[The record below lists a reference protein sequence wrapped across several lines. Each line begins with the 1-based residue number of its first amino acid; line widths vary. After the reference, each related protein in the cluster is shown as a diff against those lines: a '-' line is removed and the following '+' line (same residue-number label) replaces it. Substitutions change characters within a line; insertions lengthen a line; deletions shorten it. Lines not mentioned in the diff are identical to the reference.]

1 LEKGIDL
8 IYISLALCRLKFL
21 IATRMTKPGRLEL
34 DVEQLNAL
42 LDRIEQHKLTEV
54 DYPLIA
60 DLIRSM
66 AWLSQ
71 TLEDQ
76 SITIHRLRK
85 IFGFKTERTS
95 NLPDVKAD
103 DKNPETKPD
112 SDNNESEDTGT
123 GDTEDN
129 LDDIKSS
136 GTEENPSGKDAESNG
151 KKPKREGN
159 KFSAK
164 DYKSAIVIKITHKF
178 LTPGCRCPDCQS
190 GNLRTVDPGI
200 VLRIIGQPWLQAH
213 IYERERFRCNTC
225 GKTFTAKLPE
235 DVARAPKYDNTAKAI
250 VCLLK
255 YRGGFPFY
263 RQESL
268 QTMLE
273 TPISDNVL
281 WEMTRDVA
289 MCLEPIFETL
299 IAEAAKGE
307 CLHNDDTKARILD
320 LIFENKKRK
329 EEKERTG
336 IYTSAI
342 LSKLSDRQIALFF
355 TGRQHAGENLDDVL
369 DNRPEGMATPTQ
381 MCDASNN
388 NSLERNKTDESNCH
402 AHLRRKFFEIA
413 EIWPTYILPIIA
425 FLNTLF
431 SNEREAKEQGLD
443 DAQTFEKHK
452 EKSAPIVDELKRY
465 CQSLIDD
472 KKTEP
477 NSNLG
482 KAINYMF
489 NHWEGFTLFLRKPGV
504 PIDNNADE
512 RLMKRSVL
520 NRKNGLFFKTQ
531 FGAYVG
537 DILLSVIETCQL
549 NKINPY
555 HYLIAVQTHK
565 DQIKK
570 DPSLWLPWN
579 YEITLSNLCLGL
591 PAGDISTQFPQE
603 ISPEMTAS
611 SLSSL

>member
-1 LEKGIDL
+1 MSNPERLEIDL
-8 IYISLALCRLKFL
+8 
-21 IATRMTKPGRLEL
+21 
-34 DVEQLNAL
+34 EQLNAL
-42 LDRIEQHKLTEV
+42 LDRIEQHKLTEA
-54 DYPLIA
+54 DFPLIA

-71 TLEDQ
+71 SLEDK
-76 SITIHRLRK
+76 SITIHRFRK

-95 NLPDVKAD
+95 YLPGVKPEDKTPENPDPDNKD
-103 DKNPETKPD
+103 DEIAGND
-112 SDNNESEDTGT
+112 DI
-123 GDTEDN
+123 EDN
-129 LDDIKSS
+129 PDDNEKNDTNGNTSDEGGKSD
-136 GTEENPSGKDAESNG
+136 GDKRT
-151 KKPKREGN
+151 REGR

-164 DYKSAIVIKITHKF
+164 DYKDAVITKF
-178 LTPGCRCPDCQS
+178 SHTTLKPGCRCPACQS
-190 GNLRTVDPGI
+190 GNLRTVDPGV
-200 VLRIIGQPWLQAH
+200 VLRILGHPWLQAY
-213 IYERERFRCNTC
+213 IYELERLRCNTC

-235 DVARAPKYDNTAKAI
+235 DIARASKYDNAAKAI
-250 VCLLK
+250 VSLLK
-255 YRGGFPFY
+255 YRGGFPFF

-273 TPISDNVL
+273 TPISDTVL

-289 MCLEPIFETL
+289 MCLEPVFETL
-299 IAEAAKGE
+299 ISEAAKGE
-307 CLHNDDTKARILD
+307 CLHNDDTTARILD
-320 LIFENKKRK
+320 LILENKKRK

-342 LSKLSDRQIALFF
+342 LSKLPDLQIALFF

-369 DNRPEGMATPTQ
+369 DNRPKGLSIPTQ

-388 NSLERNKTDESNCH
+388 NGPERNETDEGNCH

-413 EIWPTYILPIIA
+413 EIWPTYVLPIIT

-431 SNEREAKEQGLD
+431 RNAREAKEQGLD
-443 DAQTFEKHK
+443 EAQTFEKHK
-452 EKSAPIVDELKRY
+452 EKSSPVMDELKRY
-465 CQSLIDD
+465 CKTLIDD

-482 KAINYMF
+482 KAINYMC

-512 RLMKRSVL
+512 RLMKRAVL

-555 HYLIAVQTHK
+555 HYLITVQAYK
-565 DQIKK
+565 DKIQE
-570 DPSLWLPWN
+570 DPSIWLPWN
-579 YEITLSNLCLGL
+579 YEATLSNRGQGSH
-591 PAGDISTQFPQE
+591 ARD
-603 ISPEMTAS
+603 SPHYA
-611 SLSSL
+611 